1 MSQSLFTDLY
11 ELTMMAGYWRTG
23 HAEDTATFDLF
34 HRHAPRG
41 VDLVV
46 AGGLEPALEWLEQL
60 GFSDD
65 DLIYLDSLDLFPD
78 GFLDWLADLRFTGD
92 VWAMPEGT
100 PVLPHEPILRVTAPL
115 AQGQLVETALL
126 NMVSY
131 SSLVASTASQLVAE
145 SGGTPILEFG
155 ARRAHG
161 PDGARTGSRA
171 AFLGGCAATSNV
183 AAAADY
189 GLPPSGTQAHA
200 WIMAFPD
207 ELTAFRAYAETFPH
221 HTVLLVDTY
230 DTLRSGVP
238 NAITVAHELAASG
251 TRLRGIRLD
260 SGDLLTLSQQ
270 ARRMLD
276 DAGLE
281 DVQVLVSGDL
291 DVARVREL
299 VGAGAPI
306 DGFGVGTSLLT
317 AREDP
322 AFSGVYKLAEV
333 ADRPALKV
341 SGEPSKITDPG
352 RKQVWRGAD
361 GDVIGLVGEAVPGTP
376 LLEQVMA
383 GGRRMR
389 PAPGLPELQERC
401 LALAREMRPRAAS
414 WPVRRSAGLEA
425 LRRDLLAEH
434 GHVEEA
440 T

>member
-46 AGGLEPALEWLEQL
+46 AAGLEPTLEWLEQL

-65 DLIYLDSLDLFPD
+65 DLLYLDSLDLFPD
-78 GFLDWLADLRFTGD
+78 GFLDWLGDLRFTGE

-131 SSLVASTASQLVAE
+131 SSLVASTASQLVAVAR
-145 SGGTPILEFG
+145 GTPILEFG

-171 AFLGGCAATSNV
+171 AYLGGCAATSNV
-183 AAAADY
+183 VAAADY
-189 GLPPSGTQAHA
+189 GVPPSGTQAHA

-207 ELTAFRAYAETFPH
+207 ELTAFRAYADTFPH
-221 HTVLLVDTY
+221 QTVLLVDTY
-230 DTLRSGVP
+230 DTVRSGVP
-238 NAITVAHELAASG
+238 NAITVGHELAASG
-251 TRLRGIRLD
+251 HRLRGIRLD
-260 SGDLLTLSQQ
+260 SGDLDALSRQ
-270 ARRMLD
+270 ARQMLD
-276 DAGLE
+276 EAGLS

-299 VGAGAPI
+299 VEADAPI

-333 ADRPALKV
+333 EGRPALKV
-341 SGEPSKITDPG
+341 SGEPTKTTDPG
-352 RKQVWRGAD
+352 RKQVWRTPE
-361 GDVIGLVGEAVPGTP
+361 GDVLGLAHEDLAGTP

-383 GGRRMR
+383 GGRRLR
-389 PAPGLPELQERC
+389 PAPDLAEQRARCLDRVAELRPHPERWTLRRSPELK
-401 LALAREMRPRAAS
+401 
-414 WPVRRSAGLEA
+414 A
-425 LRRDLLAEH
+425 LRRELLATH
-434 GHVEEA
+434 GHAEGA
-440 T
+440 